1 MRHPR
6 IPLAWKVTAVF
17 LGFGIL
23 IFFLSSLILS
33 SAFAAR
39 FFPGREGRILLFVVG
54 ILVGLVLSV
63 HMAFVFGHRLSR
75 PVTALAA
82 WAANRRSQG
91 LPPRD
96 LSRGDEFGDLARAL
110 YSMSKEIDA
119 ETRELEDRAHA
130 LEAMN
135 RIDKAVLRSGTRA
148 VLLDQVMDA
157 VIDYA
162 PSRAIGIVVRDPDGG
177 GFDVVAGRRMRLEM
191 FLDSASREDCPQDL
205 PASSSPSGSSGSSS
219 SSSPK
224 PAFEA
229 LPLGFLPDAAFPESL
244 LVRYSDSFEVG
255 LGELGVEVLAH
266 FGLAAGD
273 PRTEGLRLACLP
285 FSAEGRY
292 SGSLI
297 LVREAGGP
305 GLSRLSLLADQT
317 GVALKDLETREE
329 GRQNWL
335 AVVRS
340 LVRAVDAKSTWTKGH
355 SDRVATL
362 STAVGR
368 RLLMEGGELDLLEI
382 SAILHDVGK
391 IGIPESVLDKP
402 GRLTEEEMAVI
413 RRHSRVGAEIVEDL
427 PAYAGVRSSILY
439 HHERWDGSG
448 YPEGLRGEEI
458 PLGARIIAIS
468 DVYDAITDDRPYRK
482 GMKADEAQ
490 RFIAEGAGSLFDP
503 HLVRIF
509 LEMLRSGPSGGG
521 DDRARL
527 VAADSP

>member
-17 LGFGIL
+17 LGFGML
-23 IFFLSSLILS
+23 VFFLSSLILS

-39 FFPGREGRILLFVVG
+39 FFPGPEGRVLLYVVG
-54 ILVGLVLSV
+54 ILVGLLLSI
-63 HMAFVFGHRLSR
+63 HLAFVFGHRLSR
-75 PVTALAA
+75 PVVALAA
-82 WAANRRSQG
+82 WAQNRRSHG

-110 YSMSKEIDA
+110 YSMNKEIDA
-119 ETRELEDRAHA
+119 EKRELEDRAHA

-135 RIDKAVLRSGTRA
+135 RIDKAVLKSGTRA

-157 VIDYA
+157 VLDYS

-177 GFDVVAGRRMRLEM
+177 GFDVVAGRRMRLEKP
-191 FLDSASREDCPQDL
+191 LNGVSRGDCPPELSPESPDL
-205 PASSSPSGSSGSSS
+205 PVPSSPSG
-219 SSSPK
+219 PR
-224 PAFEA
+224 PVYEA

-244 LVRYSDSFEVG
+244 LIRYSDSFEVG
-255 LGELGVEVLAH
+255 LGDLGPEILEH
-266 FGLAAGD
+266 FGPSSSD
-273 PRTEGLRLACLP
+273 PMNGKLRLACLP

-292 SGSLI
+292 AGSLI
-297 LVREAGGP
+297 LVRRAGGP
-305 GLSRLSLLADQT
+305 GLSRLKLLADQV

-368 RLLMEGGELDLLEI
+368 RLLMEGRELDLLEI

-402 GRLTEEEMAVI
+402 GKLTEEEMTVI
-413 RRHSRVGAEIVEDL
+413 RRHPRVGAEIVEDL

-468 DVYDAITDDRPYRK
+468 DVYDAITDERPYRK
-482 GMKADEAQ
+482 GMEADEA
-490 RFIAEGAGSLFDP
+490 RSFIADGAGSLFDP
-503 HLVRIF
+503 RLVRIF
-509 LEMLRSGPSGGG
+509 LEMLREGPSGSG
-521 DDRARL
+521 DDHARL
-527 VAADSP
+527 VTADSP

>member
-17 LGFGIL
+17 LGFGML
-23 IFFLSSLILS
+23 VFLLSSLVLS

-39 FFPGREGRILLFVVG
+39 FFPGREGRLLLYVVG
-54 ILVGLVLSV
+54 ILVGIAVSV
-63 HMAFVFGHRLSR
+63 HLAFVFGHRLSR
-75 PVTALAA
+75 PVTALAD
-82 WAANRRSQG
+82 WAQKRRSHG

-110 YSMSKEIDA
+110 YSMSNEIDA
-119 ETRELEDRAHA
+119 ERGELEDRAHA

-135 RIDKAVLRSGTRA
+135 RIDKAVLKSGSRT

-157 VIDYA
+157 VLGYS
-162 PSRAIGIVVRDPDGG
+162 PSQAIGIVVRDPDGG
-177 GFDVVAGRRMRLEM
+177 GFNVVAGRRMRLDPPGSGVHDG
-191 FLDSASREDCPQDL
+191 LHGDSP
-205 PASSSPSGSSGSSS
+205 PSPGQ
-219 SSSPK
+219 
-224 PAFEA
+224 AYEA
-229 LPLGFLPDAAFPESL
+229 LPLGFLPDSAFPESL
-244 LVRYSDSFEVG
+244 LVRYSDSFEVE
-255 LGELGVEVLAH
+255 LDELGPEILAH
-266 FGLAAGD
+266 FSPIRSKPGT
-273 PRTEGLRLACLP
+273 RELRLACLP

-292 SGSLI
+292 TGSLV
-297 LVREAGGP
+297 LVRKTGGP
-305 GLSRLSLLADQT
+305 CLSRLKLLADQV
-317 GVALKDLETREE
+317 GVALKDLEIREE

-340 LVRAVDAKSTWTKGH
+340 LVRAVDAKSKWTKGH

-362 STAVGR
+362 STAVGH
-368 RLLMEGGELDLLEI
+368 RLLMQGGELDLLEI

-402 GRLTEEEMAVI
+402 GRLTEGEMAII

-427 PAYAGVRSSILY
+427 PAYAGVRASILY

-448 YPEGLRGEEI
+448 YPEGLRGEAI

-468 DVYDAITDDRPYRK
+468 DVYDAITDERPYRK
-482 GMKADEAQ
+482 GMKSDEAQ

-503 HLVRIF
+503 RLVRIF
-509 LEMLRSGPSGGG
+509 LEMLRDGPSHAV
-521 DDRARL
+521 DNDPARL
-527 VAADSP
+527 VTAESP

>member
-63 HMAFVFGHRLSR
+63 HLAFVFGHRLSR

-82 WAANRRSQG
+82 WAGNRRSDG

-135 RIDKAVLRSGTRA
+135 RIDKAVLKSGTRA

-162 PSRAIGIVVRDPDGG
+162 PSRAIGIVVRDRDGG
-177 GFDVVAGRRMRLEM
+177 GFDVVAGRRMRLGKL
-191 FLDSASREDCPQDL
+191 LDSASRGDSPPDL
-205 PASSSPSGSSGSSS
+205 PASSSPSTPSG
-219 SSSPK
+219 PG
-224 PAFEA
+224 PAYEA
-229 LPLGFLPDAAFPESL
+229 LPLGFLPDAAFPEYL

-255 LGELGVEVLAH
+255 LGELGAEVLAH
-266 FGLAAGD
+266 FGLAPGD
-273 PRTEGLRLACLP
+273 PRTEELRLACLP

-292 SGSLI
+292 TGSLI

-340 LVRAVDAKSTWTKGH
+340 LVRAVDAKSTWTRGH

-413 RRHSRVGAEIVEDL
+413 RRHPRVGAEIVEDL

-482 GMKADEAQ
+482 GMMADEAQ
-490 RFIAEGAGSLFDP
+490 RFIEEGAGSLFDP
-503 HLVRIF
+503 RLVRIF
-509 LEMLRSGPSGGG
+509 LEMLRAGPSGGG

-527 VAADSP
+527 VTADSP